1 MNAEHLDLVDYFD
14 RPLILVVDD
23 DLEMRRVLW
32 ERLTHAGY
40 RVRAVADGAAALE
53 RIRAGLEL
61 GPRCTPAAIVA
72 DLRMAPM
79 DGLELLRRLQSVTL
93 RVPVIVTTA
102 FGEPETHALARE
114 LGAIASFDKPLD
126 LSTLV
131 ALLRRLAP
139 PPTAQQDSA

>member
-1 MNAEHLDLVDYFD
+1 MRAERRELDEYFE
-14 RPLILVVDD
+14 RPLILVADD

-32 ERLTHAGY
+32 ERLTQAGY

-53 RIRAGLEL
+53 RIQAGLDL

-79 DGLELLRRLQSVTL
+79 DGVELLRRLRSL
-93 RVPVIVTTA
+93 ALDVPVIVITA
-102 FGEPETHALARE
+102 FGEPEAHAVARE
-114 LGAIASFDKPLD
+114 LGAIASFDKPLQ

-131 ALLRRLAP
+131 TLLRQLAP
-139 PPTAQQDSA
+139 PPTAQTGSA